1 MDATE
6 TQPTYQQLL
15 LEIAFLKEENAKLR
29 KMIFGQKRERFI
41 PVDTNQL
48 SLDFGNQVK
57 VDVKE
62 ETIDVS
68 YKRRKSTKK
77 ITPHGRQSLPS
88 HLPRKDVILEPEE
101 DVSRLKKIGE
111 EITEELEYKPGKLYV
126 KRYIR
131 PKYIDPAKEKISIAQ
146 MPSRPLEKYIAGPGL
161 LAHIIISKYVDHLP
175 IYRQQQIF
183 KREKVDLPRSTMDN
197 WLKDLGTLFAPLY
210 EAQKKRMISKD
221 YLMADETTIKI
232 LDKKK
237 KGKTHTGYFW
247 VYYSPL
253 DNEVYFDYQQGR
265 GRAGPADFLTDY
277 QGALQSDGYA
287 VYDRFDLET
296 GITLLGC
303 MAHARRKFYDARD
316 NDRKRSEWMLASIQ
330 QLYEIESLVREKGLT
345 YSDRFS
351 LRQEKALPILMEM
364 ESWLAQEILA
374 VTPKSTIG
382 KAIGYMTNR
391 WPYLKRYVED
401 GRYEIDNN
409 LVENAIRPV
418 ALGRKNYLFSGSHNG
433 AKRSALFYTLVSNA
447 KLQGLEP
454 FAYLR
459 DVLEI
464 IADYPVNKISNLL
477 PVNFKNL

>member
-1 MDATE
+1 MNATE

-15 LEIAFLKEENAKLR
+15 LQVAFLKEENARLR

-48 SLDFGNQVK
+48 SLDFGDQIK

-88 HLPRKDVILEPEE
+88 HLPRKDVVIEPEK
-101 DVSRLKKIGE
+101 DVSGLKKIGE
-111 EITEELEYKPGKLYV
+111 EITEELEYKPGQLYV
-126 KRYIR
+126 KRFIR
-131 PKYIDPAKEKISIAQ
+131 PKYIDPSKEKIHIAQ
-146 MPSRPLEKYIAGPGL
+146 MPSRPLEKSIAGPGL
-161 LAHIIISKYVDHLP
+161 LAHIVISKYVDHLP

-197 WLKDLGTLFAPLY
+197 WLKDLGDLFEPLY
-210 EAQKKRMISKD
+210 DAQKERMISKD
-221 YLMADETTIKI
+221 YLMADETTIKV
-232 LDKKK
+232 LDKNH
-237 KGKTHTGYFW
+237 KGKSHTGYYW

-253 DNEVYFDYQQGR
+253 DKEVYFDYQQGR
-265 GRAGPADFLTDY
+265 GRAGPTDFLADY
-277 QGALQSDGYA
+277 QGALQTDGYA

-303 MAHARRKFYDARD
+303 LAHARRKFYDARD
-316 NDRKRSEWMLASIQ
+316 NDRKRSEWMLGRIQ
-330 QLYEIESLVREKGLT
+330 QLYEIESLAREKGLT
-345 YSDRFS
+345 YNARFQF
-351 LRQEKALPILMEM
+351 RQEKALPILTEM
-364 ESWLAQEILA
+364 ETWLAQEILA

-382 KAIGYMTNR
+382 KAIQYMTNR

-409 LVENAIRPV
+409 LVENAIRPI

-433 AKRSALFYTLVSNA
+433 AKRSAIFYTLVSNA

-454 FAYLR
+454 FSYLR
-459 DVLEI
+459 DILEN
-464 IADYPVNKISNLL
+464 IADYPVTKISELL

>member
-1 MDATE
+1 MNATE

-15 LEIAFLKEENAKLR
+15 LQVAFLKEENARLR

-48 SLDFGNQVK
+48 SLDFGDQIK

-88 HLPRKDVILEPEE
+88 HLPRKDVVIEPEK
-101 DVSRLKKIGE
+101 DVSGLKKIGE
-111 EITEELEYKPGKLYV
+111 EITEELEYKPGQLYV
-126 KRYIR
+126 KRFIR
-131 PKYIDPAKEKISIAQ
+131 PKYIDPSKEKIHIAQ
-146 MPSRPLEKYIAGPGL
+146 MPSRPLEKSIAGPGL
-161 LAHIIISKYVDHLP
+161 LAHIVISKYVDHLP

-197 WLKDLGTLFAPLY
+197 WLKDLGTLFEPLY
-210 EAQKKRMISKD
+210 DAQKERMISKD
-221 YLMADETTIKI
+221 YLMADETTIKV
-232 LDKKK
+232 LDKKH
-237 KGKTHTGYFW
+237 KGKSHTGYYW

-253 DNEVYFDYQQGR
+253 DKEVYFDYQQGR
-265 GRAGPADFLTDY
+265 GRAGPTDFLADY
-277 QGALQSDGYA
+277 QGALQTDGYA

-303 MAHARRKFYDARD
+303 LAHARRKFYDARD
-316 NDRKRSEWMLASIQ
+316 NDRKRSEWMLGRIQ
-330 QLYEIESLVREKGLT
+330 KLYEIESLAREKGLT
-345 YSDRFS
+345 YNARFQF
-351 LRQEKALPILMEM
+351 RQEKALPILTEM
-364 ESWLAQEILA
+364 ETWLAQEILA
-374 VTPKSTIG
+374 ITPKSTIG
-382 KAIGYMTNR
+382 KAIQYMTNR
-391 WPYLKRYVED
+391 WPYLKRYIED

-409 LVENAIRPV
+409 LVENAIRPI

-433 AKRSALFYTLVSNA
+433 AKRSAIFYTLVSNA

-454 FAYLR
+454 FSYLR
-459 DVLEI
+459 DILEN
-464 IADYPVNKISNLL
+464 IADYPVNKISELL

>member
-6 TQPTYQQLL
+6 KQPTYQQLL

-48 SLDFGNQVK
+48 SLDFGDQVK

-88 HLPRKDVILEPEE
+88 HLPRKDVILEPEV
-101 DVSRLKKIGE
+101 DVSGLKKIGE

-146 MPSRPLEKYIAGPGL
+146 MPSRPLEKSIAGPGL
-161 LAHIIISKYVDHLP
+161 LAHIVISKYVDHLP

-197 WLKDLGTLFAPLY
+197 WLKDLGTLFKPLY

-221 YLMADETTIKI
+221 YLIADETTIKV

-237 KGKTHTGYFW
+237 KGKSHTGY
-247 VYYSPL
+247 S
-253 DNEVYFDYQQGR
+253 R
-265 GRAGPADFLTDY
+265 
-277 QGALQSDGYA
+277 
-287 VYDRFDLET
+287 
-296 GITLLGC
+296 
-303 MAHARRKFYDARD
+303 
-316 NDRKRSEWMLASIQ
+316 LAS
-330 QLYEIESLVREKGLT
+330 RTGLG
-345 YSDRFS
+345 
-351 LRQEKALPILMEM
+351 
-364 ESWLAQEILA
+364 
-374 VTPKSTIG
+374 V
-382 KAIGYMTNR
+382 
-391 WPYLKRYVED
+391 
-401 GRYEIDNN
+401 
-409 LVENAIRPV
+409 
-418 ALGRKNYLFSGSHNG
+418 LFTF
-433 AKRSALFYTLVSNA
+433 R
-447 KLQGLEP
+447 
-454 FAYLR
+454 
-459 DVLEI
+459 
-464 IADYPVNKISNLL
+464 
-477 PVNFKNL
+477 

>member
-1 MDATE
+1 MNATE
-6 TQPTYQQLL
+6 KQPTYQELL
-15 LEIAFLKEENAKLR
+15 LEVSFLKEENARLR

-41 PVDTNQL
+41 PVDSNQM
-48 SLDFGNQVK
+48 SLNFGDQVEYK
-57 VDVKE
+57 VEE
-62 ETIDVS
+62 ETEEVS
-68 YKRRKSTKK
+68 YTRRKSTKK

-88 HLPRKDVILEPEE
+88 HLPRKDIILEPEE
-101 DVSRLKKIGE
+101 DVSVLKKIGE
-111 EITEELEYKPGKLYV
+111 EITEELEYKPGQLYV

-146 MPSRPLEKYIAGPGL
+146 MPSRPLEKAIAGPGL

-183 KREKVDLPRSTMDN
+183 KREKIDLPRSTMDN
-197 WLKDLGTLFAPLY
+197 WLRDLGVLLNPLY
-210 EAQKKRMISKD
+210 AAQKKRIIAKD

-232 LDKKK
+232 LDKKI

-253 DNEVYFDYQQGR
+253 DKEVYFDYQQGR
-265 GRAGPADFLTDY
+265 GRAGPNDFLADY
-277 QGALQSDGYA
+277 QGALQTDGYA

-303 MAHARRKFYDARD
+303 MAHARRKFYNARD
-316 NDRKRSEWMLASIQ
+316 NDRKRSEWMLGKIG
-330 QLYEIESLVREKGLT
+330 QLYAIESLAREKGLT
-345 YSDRFS
+345 NFDRFS
-351 LRQEKALPILMEM
+351 LRQEKAIPILTEM
-364 ESWLAQEILA
+364 ESWLAQEIYA

-382 KAIGYMTNR
+382 KAMQYMTNR

-454 FAYLR
+454 FSYLR

-464 IADYPVNKISNLL
+464 IADYPVTKVSDLL
-477 PVNFKNL
+477 PVNFKKL

>member
-1 MDATE
+1 MNATE
-6 TQPTYQQLL
+6 KQPTCQELL
-15 LEIAFLKEENAKLR
+15 LEVAFLKEENAKLR

-41 PVDTNQL
+41 PVDTNQM
-48 SLDFGNQVK
+48 SLNFGDQVEYK
-57 VDVKE
+57 VEE
-62 ETIDVS
+62 ETEEVS
-68 YKRRKSTKK
+68 YTRRKSTKK

-88 HLPRKDVILEPEE
+88 HLPRKDIILEPEE
-101 DVSRLKKIGE
+101 DVSGLKKIGE
-111 EITEELEYKPGKLYV
+111 EITEELEYKPGQLYV

-146 MPSRPLEKYIAGPGL
+146 MPSRPLEKAIAGPGL

-183 KREKVDLPRSTMDN
+183 KREKIDLPRSTMDN
-197 WLKDLGTLFAPLY
+197 WLRDLGVLLNPLY
-210 EAQKKRMISKD
+210 AAQKKRMIAKD

-232 LDKKK
+232 LDKKI

-253 DNEVYFDYQQGR
+253 DKEVYFDYQQGR
-265 GRAGPADFLTDY
+265 GRAGPNDFLADY
-277 QGALQSDGYA
+277 QGALQTDGYA

-303 MAHARRKFYDARD
+303 MAHARRKFYNARD
-316 NDRKRSEWMLASIQ
+316 NDRKRSEWMLGKIG
-330 QLYEIESLVREKGLT
+330 QLYEIESLAREKGLT

-351 LRQEKALPILMEM
+351 LRQEKAIPILTEI
-364 ESWLAQEILA
+364 ESWLGQEILA

-382 KAIGYMTNR
+382 KAIQYMTNR

-409 LVENAIRPV
+409 LVENAIRPI

-454 FAYLR
+454 FSYLR

-464 IADYPVNKISNLL
+464 IADSSVKQVSDLL
-477 PVNFKNL
+477 PVNFKKL

>member
-1 MDATE
+1 MNATE

-15 LEIAFLKEENAKLR
+15 LQVAFLKEENARLR

-48 SLDFGNQVK
+48 SLDFGDQVK

-88 HLPRKDVILEPEE
+88 HLPRKDVVIEPEK
-101 DVSRLKKIGE
+101 DVSGLKKIGE
-111 EITEELEYKPGKLYV
+111 EVTEELEYKPGQLYV
-126 KRYIR
+126 KRFIR
-131 PKYIDPAKEKISIAQ
+131 PKYIDPSKEKIHIAQ
-146 MPSRPLEKYIAGPGL
+146 MPSRPLEKSIAGPGL
-161 LAHIIISKYVDHLP
+161 LAHIVISKYVDHLP

-197 WLKDLGTLFAPLY
+197 WLKDLGTLFEPLY
-210 EAQKKRMISKD
+210 EAQKERMISKD
-221 YLMADETTIKI
+221 YLMADETTIKV
-232 LDKKK
+232 LDKKH
-237 KGKTHTGYFW
+237 KGKSHTGYYW

-253 DNEVYFDYQQGR
+253 DKEVYFDYQQGR
-265 GRAGPADFLTDY
+265 GRAGPTDFLADY
-277 QGALQSDGYA
+277 QGALQTDGYA

-303 MAHARRKFYDARD
+303 LAHARRKFYDARD
-316 NDRKRSEWMLASIQ
+316 NDRKRSEWMLGRIQ
-330 QLYEIESLVREKGLT
+330 QLYEIESLAREKGLT
-345 YSDRFS
+345 YNARFQF
-351 LRQEKALPILMEM
+351 RQEKALPILTEM
-364 ESWLAQEILA
+364 ETWLAQEILA

-382 KAIGYMTNR
+382 KAIQYMTNR

-409 LVENAIRPV
+409 LVENAIRPI

-433 AKRSALFYTLVSNA
+433 AKRSAIFYTLVSNA

-454 FAYLR
+454 FSYLR
-459 DVLEI
+459 DILEN
-464 IADYPVNKISNLL
+464 IADYPVTKISELL

>member
-1 MDATE
+1 MNATE
-6 TQPTYQQLL
+6 KQPTCQELL
-15 LEIAFLKEENAKLR
+15 LEVAFLKEENAKLR

-41 PVDTNQL
+41 PVDTNQM
-48 SLDFGNQVK
+48 SLNFGDQVEYK
-57 VDVKE
+57 VEE
-62 ETIDVS
+62 ETEEVS
-68 YKRRKSTKK
+68 YTRRKSTKK

-88 HLPRKDVILEPEE
+88 HLPRKDIILEPEE
-101 DVSRLKKIGE
+101 DVSGLKKIGE
-111 EITEELEYKPGKLYV
+111 EITEELEYKPGQLYV

-146 MPSRPLEKYIAGPGL
+146 MPSRPLEKAIAGPGL

-183 KREKVDLPRSTMDN
+183 KREKIDLPRSTMDN
-197 WLKDLGTLFAPLY
+197 WLRDLGVLLNPLY
-210 EAQKKRMISKD
+210 AAQKKRMIAKD

-232 LDKKK
+232 LDKKI

-253 DNEVYFDYQQGR
+253 DKEVYFDYQQGR
-265 GRAGPADFLTDY
+265 GRAGPNDFLADY
-277 QGALQSDGYA
+277 QGALQTDGYA

-303 MAHARRKFYDARD
+303 MAHARRKFYNARD
-316 NDRKRSEWMLASIQ
+316 NDRKRSEWMLGKIG
-330 QLYEIESLVREKGLT
+330 QLYEIESLAREKGLT

-351 LRQEKALPILMEM
+351 LRQEKAIPILTEI
-364 ESWLAQEILA
+364 ESWLGQEILA

-382 KAIGYMTNR
+382 KAIQYMTNR

-409 LVENAIRPV
+409 LVENAIRPI

-454 FAYLR
+454 FSYLR

-464 IADYPVNKISNLL
+464 IADSSVKQVSDLL

>member
-6 TQPTYQQLL
+6 KQPTYQQLL

-48 SLDFGNQVK
+48 SLDFGDQVK

-88 HLPRKDVILEPEE
+88 HLPRKDVILEPEV
-101 DVSRLKKIGE
+101 DVSGLKKIGE

-146 MPSRPLEKYIAGPGL
+146 MPSRPLEKSIAGPGL
-161 LAHIIISKYVDHLP
+161 LAHIVISKYVDHLP

-210 EAQKKRMISKD
+210 EAQRKRMISKG

-237 KGKTHTGYFW
+237 KGKAHTGYFW

-316 NDRKRSEWMLASIQ
+316 NDRKRSQWMLASIQ
-330 QLYEIESLVREKGLT
+330 HLYEIESLAREKGLT

-364 ESWLAQEILA
+364 ESWLAQEILT

-382 KAIGYMTNR
+382 KAIQYMTNR

-433 AKRSALFYTLVSNA
+433 ANRSALFYTLVSNA

-464 IADYPVNKISNLL
+464 IADYPVNKISDLL